1 VEKIPANIFRWVQGR
16 SLPARFELDRE
27 FWKLILAHKGD
38 QTMIRFSAFTSFLLT
53 LLVCFSFAS
62 ASAQS
67 VDRDQLM
74 KEIDALRAQMNE
86 KEKLL
91 LSPASEDES
100 AFAEPLQQ
108 QGTGLLRLLP
118 REKYDGKLS
127 IRGGGAYYSFTRLT
141 HEYGFGTDI
150 GLEQN
155 KLQVGFAGADFGFIA
170 KLGDVPLE
178 SLSLE
183 YPGAHFL
190 STFSAP
196 LVEAEARRQHARAQ
210 KGFEVDEF
218 SYSDSL
224 PVLVNTTYLLRSV
237 NYGNSDVLVAFR
249 VLRKDMDGSVV
260 LIWKMLKKFPAPQLA
275 QTRAE
280 LR

>member
-1 VEKIPANIFRWVQGR
+1 
-16 SLPARFELDRE
+16 
-27 FWKLILAHKGD
+27 
-38 QTMIRFSAFTSFLLT
+38 MIRSSAFTSLLLT
-53 LLVCFSFAS
+53 LLLLCFSFTS

-67 VDRDQLM
+67 VDRDQLI
-74 KEIDALRAQMNE
+74 KEIEALRAQIRE
-86 KEKLL
+86 KEKLF

-100 AFAEPLQQ
+100 ALAAPLQQ
-108 QGTGLLRLLP
+108 SGMGLLRLLP

-141 HEYGFGTDI
+141 HEYGLGTDI
-150 GLEQN
+150 GLEKN
-155 KLQVGFAGADFGFIA
+155 HLEVGFAGADFGFIV
-170 KLGDVPLE
+170 KLGDVPIE

-196 LVEAEARRQHARAQ
+196 LVEAEARRQHARARE
-210 KGFEVDEF
+210 GFEVDDF
-218 SYSDSL
+218 SYSSRL

-237 NYGNSDVLVAFR
+237 NYGDSDVLVAFR
-249 VLRKDMDGSVV
+249 VLRKDVDGSVV

-275 QTRAE
+275 QNRAA

>member
-1 VEKIPANIFRWVQGR
+1 MLR
-16 SLPARFELDRE
+16 S
-27 FWKLILAHKGD
+27 G
-38 QTMIRFSAFTSFLLT
+38 AFTSFLLT
-53 LLVCFSFAS
+53 LMLLCFSFTS
-62 ASAQS
+62 APAQS

-74 KEIDALRAQMNE
+74 KEIDALYAQIRE
-86 KEKLL
+86 KEKLF

-141 HEYGFGTDI
+141 HEYGLGSDI

-155 KLQVGFAGADFGFIA
+155 NLQVGFAGADFGFIV

-196 LVEAEARRQHARAQ
+196 SVEAEARRQHRRAQ

-218 SYSDSL
+218 SYSNRL
-224 PVLVNTTYLLRSV
+224 PALVNTTYLLRSV
-237 NYGNSDVLVAFR
+237 NYGDSDVLVAFR
-249 VLRKDMDGSVV
+249 ILRKDPDGSVV